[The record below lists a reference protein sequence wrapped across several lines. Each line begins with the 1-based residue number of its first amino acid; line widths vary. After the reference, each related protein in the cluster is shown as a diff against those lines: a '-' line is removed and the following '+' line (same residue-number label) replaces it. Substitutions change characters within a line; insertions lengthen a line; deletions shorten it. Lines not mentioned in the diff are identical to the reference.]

1 VVRVVDLRSPSAAAP
16 PNVEVYASAGAELLR
31 LIGVLIAADAVD
43 FDIGPDRISAL
54 RARLPGELLA
64 AADAL
69 GTDPE
74 ASDHTLAGDD
84 KAFLVLSLLGAVLP
98 APAGV
103 DELLAYLRADPGIGW
118 RMLLAHHSQGEFEDS
133 AAVLPR
139 LIAGDQAAID
149 DVREHVGRSDEL
161 REARSLLRLDP
172 EAYDAQLIEVIDG
185 VAQHLW
191 NAVATEAMGPI
202 ARDVAH
208 RRELLEAGTDPS
220 KVVLDA
226 TNGYELSD
234 NPSVDRVVLLPSYF
248 FRPWL
253 VVGFIDGMAVEVIS
267 TVVADEFLALPSEAP
282 PPALLKLFKALSD
295 EGRLK
300 LLRRMTAGPISLT
313 DATAE
318 LGVTKATSHHHLSIL
333 RQAGLV
339 SMRGE
344 GRSTRYA
351 LRDDPPSIAR
361 DALAAYI
368 PSRR

>member
-1 VVRVVDLRSPSAAAP
+1 VRVVDLRNPSAATAP
-16 PNVEVYASAGAELLR
+16 HVEVHASAGAELLR
-31 LIGVLIAADAVD
+31 LIGVLISPDAVD
-43 FDIGPDRISAL
+43 FDIGADRIAAL
-54 RARLPGELLA
+54 RARVPEQLLA
-64 AADAL
+64 AASAL

-74 ASDHTLAGDD
+74 ESEHTLAGDD
-84 KAFLVLSLLGAVLP
+84 KAFLVLSLLGALLP
-98 APAGV
+98 EPAGV
-103 DELLAYLRADPGIGW
+103 DELLAFLRADPGIGW
-118 RMLLAHHSQGEFEDS
+118 RMLLAHHSQGEFED
-133 AAVLPR
+133 AASVLPG
-139 LIAGDQAAID
+139 LVSGDQGAID
-149 DVREHVGRSDEL
+149 EVRQRVQHNDEL

-172 EAYDAQLIEVIDG
+172 EAFGAQLATVIDG
-185 VAQHLW
+185 IAQTLW
-191 NAVATEAMGPI
+191 NDVATEAMGPI

-208 RRELLEAGTDPS
+208 RRELLEDGTDPS

-234 NPSVDRVVLLPSYF
+234 DPKVARVVLLPSYF

-253 VVGFIDGMAVEVIS
+253 VVGFIDGMDVEVIS

-361 DALAAYI
+361 DALAAYV